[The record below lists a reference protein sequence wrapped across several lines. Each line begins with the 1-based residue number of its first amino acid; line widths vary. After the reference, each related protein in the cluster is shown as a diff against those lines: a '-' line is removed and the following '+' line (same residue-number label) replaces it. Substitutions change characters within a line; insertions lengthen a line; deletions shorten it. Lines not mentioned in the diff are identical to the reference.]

1 MIVLKNVKLFK
12 NQILIVGI
20 CVFALV
26 LSFIG
31 GSYALFTSSSKA
43 GEYNSL
49 TVGDLEISYVDTGAG
64 YGDVLSLNGAY
75 PMSNSDGAN
84 TTPYRFSLENKG
96 TIPLDLRIKLLDD
109 ESIIEEDG
117 CSNNLIDRNYVMMKL
132 DNNEPIV
139 LGSLASS
146 DYVIYTK
153 GNLGVGEYDRL
164 STALVPG
171 SSEIHE
177 IRLWIKSD
185 APNSVLGKHFHGK
198 MVVETNQTGVDPSLT
213 KSYHAGDSVTLAD
226 NSKWHVLKEAKN
238 SSSIVTLISDYNLNS
253 DGTFCTSGTCSTYAF
268 DTVSVAGE
276 IITPSRPVSTNSYC
290 VDETNGCNIY
300 NKNGNTVIQDS
311 TIKTWLQNTYLP
323 ILEANIT
330 NSGVSGVTLED
341 LTVSLPSM
349 EDLATAD
356 GKTFDQHILTL
367 DSTYLNNSVY
377 WTKTPSNISTSAVW
391 YMNNGTSAVKNAKD
405 DNSVGIRV
413 VITTSK
419 SNLK

>member
-1 MIVLKNVKLFK
+1 MKNVRLFK
-12 NQILIVGI
+12 NQIFIVGI

-49 TVGDLEISYVDTGAG
+49 TVGDLEISYVDTGSG

-75 PMSNSDGAN
+75 PMSDGDGAN

-109 ESIIEEDG
+109 ESIIDEDG
-117 CSNNLIDRNYVMMKL
+117 CSNNQIDKNYVMVKL
-132 DNNEPIV
+132 DRNQPV
-139 LGSLASS
+139 TLGSLADN

-153 GNLGVGEYDRL
+153 GNLAAGEYDRL
-164 STALVPG
+164 SEALVPG

-177 IRLWIKSD
+177 IRIWIKSD
-185 APNSVLGKHFHGK
+185 APNTVLGKHFHGK
-198 MVVETNQTGVDPSLT
+198 MVVETNQTGVEPSLT
-213 KSYHAGDSVTLAD
+213 RTYHAGDSVTLAD
-226 NSKWHVLKEAKN
+226 NSHWHVLKEAKN

-253 DGTFCTSGTCSTYAF
+253 NGTFCTSGTCSTYAF
-268 DTVSVAGE
+268 DTVAENQGVL
-276 IITPSRPVSTNSYC
+276 TPSRPTATNSYC
-290 VDETNGCNIY
+290 VDQDNGCNMY

-323 ILEANIT
+323 ILKGNIT
-330 NSGVSGVTLED
+330 NSGMNGVTLED

-377 WTKTPSNISTSAVW
+377 WTKTASNISTSAVW
-391 YMNNGTSAVKNAKD
+391 YVGANGTTAVKNAKD
-405 DNSVGIRV
+405 NNSVGIRV

-419 SNLK
+419 LNLK